1 MVFIE
6 NLGKILIILIP
17 IIILVLIVLI
27 ILEKRLKNKIR
38 ANNRNKFYLSE
49 IREIDKTYYKKSL
62 ESINKIARDFFE
74 EAFKIRKS
82 MGYSELKKYF
92 DQNNNS
98 KAAEFSEIMNTL
110 LYSKEKDNSKIQK
123 LINLLIEI
131 AETNEIISEAEQI
144 LRKGEISSIGKK
156 EFKNEKNNGNN
167 N

>member
-98 KAAEFSEIMNTL
+98 KAAEFSEIMNIL